1 MALRIFDLYAS
12 AIVVSHAPVR
22 YFQAYE
28 DEEKLKFLALDAV
41 SGRLIHVPFAEARHR
56 LVQLMTAAR
65 RTPPFDDPLAIV

>member
-28 DEEKLKFLALDAV
+28 EKLKFLALDAV
-41 SGRLIHVPFAEARHR
+41 PGRLIHVPSPKRG
-56 LVQLMTAAR
+56 
-65 RTPPFDDPLAIV
+65 IGWSS